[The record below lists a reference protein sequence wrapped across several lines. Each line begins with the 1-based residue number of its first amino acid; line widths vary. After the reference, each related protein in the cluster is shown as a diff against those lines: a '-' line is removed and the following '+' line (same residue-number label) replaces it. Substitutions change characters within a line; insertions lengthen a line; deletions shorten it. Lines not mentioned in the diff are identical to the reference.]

1 MTATEKLKAFA
12 EKKGIILKPEK
23 VKESPANINSAAK
36 QKELLLKIAT
46 DLGYLE

>member
-1 MTATEKLKAFA
+1 MKAIEKFA
-12 EKKGIILKPEK
+12 KGKGLELKPAK
-23 VKESPANINSAAK
+23 VKDTPASINSAAK

>member
-1 MTATEKLKAFA
+1 MKSIEKFA
-12 EKKGIILKPEK
+12 KNKGIELKPVK